1 MSYFHARYT
10 KLMKLLVV
18 TIIVYFLMFQCFM
31 YNPALSCYT
40 QETIF
45 HFSFSFMITIIIS
58 MIMIM
63 IIIILYYAKSL
74 HIMQIQIKEHK

>member
-1 MSYFHARYT
+1 
-10 KLMKLLVV
+10 
-18 TIIVYFLMFQCFM
+18 M

-63 IIIILYYAKSL
+63 IIMIMIIIILYYAKSL